1 MSQENEINN
10 LINSTFNINNTN
22 TNNSNSLNLKDILI
36 SNINKLY
43 SSSLDST
50 SINQESS
57 SGSFISNFKSFI
69 ESIPQSFLLMC
80 VLILFILFFILIII
94 ILICLIKKR
103 KRLLKAET
111 IVNNNKI
118 DINKMIL
125 QNSNNVKPNIKDFQ
139 AIQNNSNISDF
150 SGAGQNMSLSEIKAK
165 NLKEE
170 IHSIVSGTLNEITM
184 NKCRKMKRRKK
195 GNTSRTNGQRLT
207 KNENNN
213 LVNSKDLDD
222 EKKEKEKEKEKE
234 NNDIIQ

>member
-22 TNNSNSLNLKDILI
+22 TNISNSLNLKDILI
-36 SNINKLY
+36 SNINKSY

-213 LVNSKDLDD
+213 LVSSKDLDD

-234 NNDIIQ
+234 KNDIIQ